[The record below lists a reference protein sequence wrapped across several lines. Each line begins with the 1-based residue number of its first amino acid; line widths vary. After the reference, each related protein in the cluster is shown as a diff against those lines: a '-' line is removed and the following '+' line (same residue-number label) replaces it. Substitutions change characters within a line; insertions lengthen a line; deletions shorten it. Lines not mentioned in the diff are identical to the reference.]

1 MALQDKIGRQDI
13 VDKICGLVDSLQ
25 KDQNFCLSI
34 NGAWGSGKS
43 FVLQMIDSRN
53 NECRWNYCNYNYFDN
68 RGVVQIAVASSGE
81 WSTR

>member
-1 MALQDKIGRQDI
+1 MTLQDKIGRQDI

-43 FVLQMIDSRN
+43 FVLQMMLQKAKH
-53 NECRWNYCNYNYFDN
+53 Y
-68 RGVVQIAVASSGE
+68 
-81 WSTR
+81 

>member
-1 MALQDKIGRQDI
+1 MALQDKIGRQEI

-43 FVLQMIDSRN
+43 FVLQMIEERLVKKQ
-53 NECRWNYCNYNYFDN
+53 EY
-68 RGVVQIAVASSGE
+68 VVIKYDA
-81 WSTR
+81 WLTLFIPTL